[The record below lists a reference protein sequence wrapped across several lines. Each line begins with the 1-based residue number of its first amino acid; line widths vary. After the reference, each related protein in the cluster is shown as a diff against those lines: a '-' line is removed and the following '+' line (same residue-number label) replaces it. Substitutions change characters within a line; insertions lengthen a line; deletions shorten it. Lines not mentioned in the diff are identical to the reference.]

1 MALKY
6 KLAGGKP
13 YNPYTLRSE
22 SIKDLRAEA
31 SRLRSIANKRIA
43 RIQAGGYKIRS
54 SYAPI
59 SSLKT
64 PQDVRGYLSDLYRF
78 LTGPSTLKE
87 VRQGR
92 AKAISDFVNAGFDFV
107 DDTNLDKLLEYLQI
121 VRSQV
126 SATTRSPIEIDYF
139 ERNQDKKQT
148 AEELAKG
155 FFRWLDPNNKVKI
168 ST

>member
-43 RIQAGGYKIRS
+43 RIQAAGYKVRA
-54 SYAPI
+54 SYAPL
-59 SSLKT
+59 STLKS

-78 LTGPSTLKE
+78 LSGPSTLKE
-87 VRQGR
+87 IRQGR
-92 AKAISDFVNAGFDFV
+92 AKAISDFVDAGFDFV
-107 DDTNLDKLLEYLQI
+107 DDTNLDLLVEYLKL
-121 VRSQV
+121 VRLQV
-126 SATTRSPIEIDYF
+126 SYTTRSPIEIEYF

-155 FFRWLDPNNKVKI
+155 FFRWLDPNNKLQI